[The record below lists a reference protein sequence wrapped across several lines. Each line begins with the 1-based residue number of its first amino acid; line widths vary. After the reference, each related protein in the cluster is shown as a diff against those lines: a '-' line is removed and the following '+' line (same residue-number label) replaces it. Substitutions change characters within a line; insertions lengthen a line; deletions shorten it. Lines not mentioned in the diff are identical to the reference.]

1 MGRCW
6 GGRGGRG
13 PLGRR
18 ALAGSVAMRAPCE
31 ESPLPALADWLG
43 PSSAARACSEAP
55 EGARAL
61 QHAPEAMVHVT
72 QQGLVSWCLSSG
84 WQLGMVL
91 ASFSRFLSQPRPPC
105 CSCCCCCCR
114 PCCRRCA
121 ASACSVKSA
130 SRLGALVSG
139 VKTFSVTDGADG
151 GADGGVRQLRR
162 LARSGSRRAGGG
174 SRREGY
180 PRSAPGR
187 QTVGGGGGVRVVA
200 RHAQPPLRGVPGPCA
215 PPASAHLLC
224 DARKGCGPLH
234 AAHDGDVCARRG
246 LLEPCGFVRGLELHE
261 ACAVVQSGLP
271 AAAPRDHHALQPHA
285 RAAQRC
291 AAAGHARREHARA
304 AQLLPRRGHRAPRA
318 RGARRVL
325 PPQQK
330 SPSKQLDAS
339 GLQWSAAVRALSA
352 RAAQPW
358 LDDTLE
364 ARMWSSGR
372 QYNADESTRPGRA
385 SVDLQSVRARSLIT
399 ARTRPPGRCTPS
411 PPPSRPSPA
420 APRSPSSSC
429 RASTWQGPGR
439 AGP

>member
-1 MGRCW
+1 M
-6 GGRGGRG
+6 
-13 PLGRR
+13 
-18 ALAGSVAMRAPCE
+18 
-31 ESPLPALADWLG
+31 
-43 PSSAARACSEAP
+43 
-55 EGARAL
+55 
-61 QHAPEAMVHVT
+61 
-72 QQGLVSWCLSSG
+72 
-84 WQLGMVL
+84 
-91 ASFSRFLSQPRPPC
+91 
-105 CSCCCCCCR
+105 
-114 PCCRRCA
+114 
-121 ASACSVKSA
+121 
-130 SRLGALVSG
+130 SG
-139 VKTFSVTDGADG
+139 VKTFRVTDGADG

-187 QTVGGGGGVRVVA
+187 QTVGGGWGVRVVA

-215 PPASAHLLC
+215 PASAHLLC

-330 SPSKQLDAS
+330 SPSKQLDAWRGCS
-339 GLQWSAAVRALSA
+339 GVRQCEPSLPARRSRGLTTPWKHACGRVADNVMRTKAPAPVGRLSIYS
-352 RAAQPW
+352 RC
-358 LDDTLE
+358 
-364 ARMWSSGR
+364 G
-372 QYNADESTRPGRA
+372 
-385 SVDLQSVRARSLIT
+385 RARS
-399 ARTRPPGRCTPS
+399 S
-411 PPPSRPSPA
+411 PPELGLQAVVLPVLHLLALRQPLLDLLLLLV
-420 APRSPSSSC
+420 APVLGRVRVGRVLEEVRLEVPIGELWKSGP
-429 RASTWQGPGR
+429 RA
-439 AGP
+439 